1 MRRTIIAVS
10 TWFAFAAWLSVKFRG
25 DQALKEDGPL
35 PLVGLG
41 LLAGMIFYAGTLMQ
55 ISTRTKV
62 IVVGGILVYTA
73 FRFYAVG
80 G

>member
-1 MRRTIIAVS
+1 VS

-41 LLAGMIFYAGTLMQ
+41 LLAGMVFYVGTLMQ
-55 ISTRTKV
+55 VSTRAKIITVSV
-62 IVVGGILVYTA
+62 ILGYTA
-73 FRFYAVG
+73 FHFYAVG